1 MVMPPE
7 MYFVP
12 DKDQSRNLCSPD
24 AACATDGRVRPPVSG
39 ELQHTIHYI
48 L

>member
-24 AACATDGRVRPPVSG
+24 AACVTVRCLALTVPG
-39 ELQHTIHYI
+39 ELHHTIHYI